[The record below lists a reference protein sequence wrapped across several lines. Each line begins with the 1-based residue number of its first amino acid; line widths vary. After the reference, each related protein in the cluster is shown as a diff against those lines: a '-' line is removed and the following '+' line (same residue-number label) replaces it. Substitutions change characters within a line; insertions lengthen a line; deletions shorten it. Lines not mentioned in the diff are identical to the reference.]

1 MSTYMHRLTALT
13 RPRILVRAA
22 RLGTAEFNRERCLR
36 RVMQGAAVPAPG
48 QAFDQ
53 LLEHEAAMNEAR
65 REGSA
70 AYSAA
75 RHVEVLAALICE
87 ARLAET
93 RNAA

>member
-1 MSTYMHRLTALT
+1 MSSYLNRLSALT

-22 RLGTAEFNRERCLR
+22 RLGTADYNRERCLR
-36 RVMQGAAVPAPG
+36 RVMQGAAMPAPG
-48 QAFDQ
+48 QAFDH
-53 LLEHEAAMNEAR
+53 LLEHEEAMNAAR
-65 REGSA
+65 CEGSA

-93 RNAA
+93 RLAA